1 MTSYLDRLIADPTSF
16 HDAHYA
22 QAFTLSREEI
32 DRLHLEGA
40 RKRFAELRPGLSVLD
55 KLAREQGIETIE
67 TIDDLAPLLFPHT
80 VYKSYPIS
88 YLERSR
94 FDKLTKWLA
103 GLTTSDIS
111 HVDASGIETI
121 DDWIDLLDAETDLTI
136 QHTSGTTG
144 KLSFVPRSK
153 KQWRETIVHSGV
165 IIRDWWPD
173 RGRDIVKD
181 GMPIIIPGYRY
192 GAAAMQRGNSIQVDL
207 YAKGEENTLFL
218 YPNARFS
225 ADIASLGGRLRAA
238 EARGE
243 AGMIDIPPVLLERR
257 EALLELERRRP
268 DDLKHFFSEAQ
279 RRFGGRDVYVTAM
292 WAILYDWAEEGL
304 KRGLKN
310 VFGKGSVL
318 LTGGGKKGKEL
329 PDDWRERV
337 LEFLGDKKNYE
348 MYATSEQMGLSMMCE
363 HGHYHIPPIQIPFLL
378 DPATGKPLPRKD
390 GLTGRFASFDLMPN
404 TYWAGLVTGD
414 EITLAGWEKPC
425 ACGRTGP
432 HVIPPVRRYS
442 EKEGGDDRIVCA
454 GAPEAHDRAIEFLAE
469 LSM

>member
-16 HDAHYA
+16 HDAPYA

-181 GMPIIIPGYRY
+181 GMP
-192 GAAAMQRGNSIQVDL
+192 
-207 YAKGEENTLFL
+207 
-218 YPNARFS
+218 
-225 ADIASLGGRLRAA
+225 
-238 EARGE
+238 
-243 AGMIDIPPVLLERR
+243 
-257 EALLELERRRP
+257 
-268 DDLKHFFSEAQ
+268 
-279 RRFGGRDVYVTAM
+279 
-292 WAILYDWAEEGL
+292 
-304 KRGLKN
+304 
-310 VFGKGSVL
+310 
-318 LTGGGKKGKEL
+318 
-329 PDDWRERV
+329 
-337 LEFLGDKKNYE
+337 
-348 MYATSEQMGLSMMCE
+348 
-363 HGHYHIPPIQIPFLL
+363 
-378 DPATGKPLPRKD
+378 
-390 GLTGRFASFDLMPN
+390 
-404 TYWAGLVTGD
+404 
-414 EITLAGWEKPC
+414 
-425 ACGRTGP
+425 
-432 HVIPPVRRYS
+432 
-442 EKEGGDDRIVCA
+442 
-454 GAPEAHDRAIEFLAE
+454 
-469 LSM
+469 

>member
-16 HDAHYA
+16 HDAPYA
-22 QAFTLSREEI
+22 QAFTLSCEEI

-55 KLAREQGIETIE
+55 KLAREQGVETIE
-67 TIDDLAPLLFPHT
+67 TIDDLPPLLFPHT

-121 DDWIDLLDAETDLTI
+121 DDWIDLLDAETDLTV

-192 GAAAMQRGNSIQVDL
+192 GAAAMQRGNGIQVDL

-318 LTGGGKKGKEL
+318 LTGGGNKGKEL

-337 LEFLGDKKNYE
+337 LEFLGFDTIYE

-454 GAPEAHDRAIEFLAE
+454 GAPEAHDRALEFLAE